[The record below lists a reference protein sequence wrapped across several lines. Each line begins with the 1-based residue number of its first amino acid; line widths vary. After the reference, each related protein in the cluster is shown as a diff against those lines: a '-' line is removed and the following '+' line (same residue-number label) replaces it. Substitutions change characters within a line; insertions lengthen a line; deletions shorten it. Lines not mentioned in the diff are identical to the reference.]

1 MVGDRKS
8 SKNDSMGFDISGRKL
23 IALIDSELFTNLPR
37 PKTQSGY
44 PEKLAVDFNLSDS
57 FRDHGRTCVDN
68 PYPPFIRVFLRFM
81 DVCAGLFDSK
91 EYVVVGIRAAGD
103 AVRWIDAFL

>member
-37 PKTQSGY
+37 PD
-44 PEKLAVDFNLSDS
+44 PDKLAVPFNLSDFINGKGDTRAVRCS
-57 FRDHGRTCVDN
+57 I
-68 PYPPFIRVFLRFM
+68 PYPPFYTCLFCFLCKNLLVCM
-81 DVCAGLFDSK
+81 LLKDVS
-91 EYVVVGIRAAGD
+91 
-103 AVRWIDAFL
+103 